1 MSQELIIHQPPAPAL
16 IPYQDIVQMG
26 RVMAASKLFGI
37 QNEQQAIALMLLCQS
52 ENMHPAV
59 AMRDFH
65 IISGRPAMKADAMLS
80 RFKAAGGRV
89 KWNHY
94 EDDCVSATFTAPDG
108 DSITV
113 DWTPDRVKKAQLGG
127 NAMHQKFPRQML
139 KARCISEGIR
149 AVYPGVLSGLYA
161 PEEVREFA
169 GTAETSGPDRPV
181 PEPEPQ
187 LPKRGKNRDLDA
199 ELAACENVDDCR
211 KWLVS
216 ARVYLNVKPKDAAY
230 QDLVAAAKERADQIQ
245 AAMPPQSDPLEPDT
259 SEPELEPSADDLESE
274 AKS

>member
-1 MSQELIIHQPPAPAL
+1 MSQELMVHTPAM
-16 IPYQDIVQMG
+16 IPYSDIAQMG

-89 KWNHY
+89 RWNQY
-94 EDDCVSATFTAPDG
+94 EDDGVSATFTAPDG
-108 DSITV
+108 DTITV

-161 PEEVREFA
+161 PEEVREFTA
-169 GTAETSGPDRPV
+169 PAETSGPDRPEPPDIDALLADLAACQTV
-181 PEPEPQ
+181 DACRLWLPAARQALHLKPGDELYIAFTAEAKGRAEQIMASQQPEPEPTETEMET
-187 LPKRGKNRDLDA
+187 A
-199 ELAACENVDDCR
+199 E
-211 KWLVS
+211 
-216 ARVYLNVKPKDAAY
+216 
-230 QDLVAAAKERADQIQ
+230 
-245 AAMPPQSDPLEPDT
+245 
-259 SEPELEPSADDLESE
+259 
-274 AKS
+274 